1 MFLRHRRPALDTM
14 FAPESV
20 ALIGTTEA
28 PGSVGRAL
36 VEKPEVIPRT
46 HLSGESKARKDN
58 FQIHNLVATRLFPTV
73 KHNPHQAGS
82 AERSL
87 A

>member
-58 FQIHNLVATRLFPTV
+58 FQIHNLVVTLRIIWHKILRDIW
-73 KHNPHQAGS
+73 HNDGWS
-82 AERSL
+82 
-87 A
+87 